1 MDDSK
6 LKAGV
11 TVHGTVVGHYQGRA
25 SIQIRGCKYRASLD
39 KDDTDFTDE
48 EKMKYVEKLLPM
60 GMQIK
65 AKVTRYEKEPKVRII
80 LSMEKKEFEKYGN
93 AMEEEME
100 DEKEQN
106 HLDLLIKSVAEINV
120 VEEKTGE
127 NEIKLKK
134 NYAMK

>member
-1 MDDSK
+1 
-6 LKAGV
+6 
-11 TVHGTVVGHYQGRA
+11 
-25 SIQIRGCKYRASLD
+25 
-39 KDDTDFTDE
+39 
-48 EKMKYVEKLLPM
+48 MKYVEKLLPM

-134 NYAMK
+134 NYAMKEQEKEKMDEEEEEEEEEEEGDEKEDLTEAEI